1 MDTKKAKN
9 QTLFGD
15 RHLNCSIYDFLA
27 KGGYRYSSVK
37 FLTLFPIGIASLS
50 TTYFLF
56 CTFHGLA
63 LLERHELEGVHIINY
78 LRKDKV
84 LYLAFL
90 TLSTYKVSAASVRIP
105 ASTNHLPH
113 QSHILSTALSAE
125 HNECICIVH
134 HACKCQNG
142 FYPDDV
148 VVVSYGYIV
157 KCL

>member
-15 RHLNCSIYDFLA
+15 RHLNCHIYDFLA
-27 KGGYRYSSVK
+27 KRGYRYSSVK
-37 FLTLFPIGIASLS
+37 FLTLFPIG
-50 TTYFLF
+50 
-56 CTFHGLA
+56 
-63 LLERHELEGVHIINY
+63 HELEGVHIINY

-134 HACKCQNG
+134 HACKCQN
-142 FYPDDV
+142 V
-148 VVVSYGYIV
+148 I
-157 KCL
+157 